1 MVVVLVGVS
10 GNSYFQFSNPDGA
23 FRGYNSNGQP
33 TRFRG
38 NPFTVNDPI
47 GLDCGFSTCST
58 YFGGGLANVYI
69 RFTAYDGDTQVGG
82 FDEDNIELQLNGFDV
97 GNWSDVA
104 TQNTNT
110 SGTQVIS
117 SGTGF
122 GNRTFDTGWFSSTNP
137 ALLSNIL
144 VTGQTVSQI
153 HDDDPDD
160 NYWDFRRGSS
170 LANTDIVTVAPGYTL
185 IKAADKTDF
194 TAVGQLIEYTYTVT
208 NIGSVPI
215 GQLSIVDDKIPT
227 SGITCDGYKV
237 RILDTDPGGTPDF
250 TICRG
255 TYTVTQA
262 DFDNGKVTNSA
273 SANGVPDFGI
283 LGVLTD
289 RVTVNGPTQNPDI
302 SLAKTTTLSEF
313 GAVNTSVPYTFT
325 VKNEGDATLT
335 SIVVTDL

>member
-1 MVVVLVGVS
+1 
-10 GNSYFQFSNPDGA
+10 
-23 FRGYNSNGQP
+23 
-33 TRFRG
+33 
-38 NPFTVNDPI
+38 
-47 GLDCGFSTCST
+47 
-58 YFGGGLANVYI
+58 LA
-69 RFTAYDGDTQVGG
+69 
-82 FDEDNIELQLNGFDV
+82 
-97 GNWSDVA
+97 
-104 TQNTNT
+104 
-110 SGTQVIS
+110 
-117 SGTGF
+117 
-122 GNRTFDTGWFSSTNP
+122 
-137 ALLSNIL
+137 
-144 VTGQTVSQI
+144 
-153 HDDDPDD
+153 
-160 NYWDFRRGSS
+160 
-170 LANTDIVTVAPGYTL
+170 
-185 IKAADKTDF
+185 
-194 TAVGQLIEYTYTVT
+194 
-208 NIGSVPI
+208 
-215 GQLSIVDDKIPT
+215 LSIVDDKIPT